1 MVRKCLNSTA
11 ADNAD
16 LGSQGVCGDGEHGGQ
31 SHTYVHLMH
40 MTEGK
45 RRELGRKE

>member
-16 LGSQGVCGDGEHGGQ
+16 LGSQGVCGDEHMVE
-31 SHTYVHLMH
+31 SVVNHNLTPMC
-40 MTEGK
+40 T
-45 RRELGRKE
+45 